1 MLPGR
6 DERHPLR
13 DEQLRDP
20 RVVVGLPSVRQG
32 PRGPAARREPVGGRR
47 VQADDLFG
55 MAAPQ
60 VEQQMRAQERVDA
73 VRGAALAEAP
83 RERGLPLQRRQHLT
97 GVRAAGQRDGETG
110 GELVADADGPQHL
123 GGAGRQGRQDL
134 PDQVVGDGL
143 AVAREVGEEAVD
155 VARLAQRQRREP
167 QARRPTGGLVH
178 QRAHLPGRQDQ
189 VRAGEQRGRLVRGE
203 GEVAG
208 ADLAELARQ
217 AQPRDRQR
225 RVGAPREHEPQR
237 ARTLPDQCRQG
248 PHRRRARRE
257 RVDVVEDQVDR
268 AGNPV
273 ERLEQ
278 PDQEAVLRRVEPVQ
292 RGTDRSAAAQ
302 GGEHGRP
309 ETWGDAVVVVERQP
323 GDPVRPPRGPLGEQQ
338 RLAVPGRGADEQ
350 QPTRLRG
357 VEQGEQPGAADVAR
371 GDVRHRRLR
380 LRYHR
385 IPLPPRPREHATENG
400 RRAALPFGPSSGDHA
415 RRAVSGDGTRPARP
429 CPWSPRS
436 PLRRGS
442 RARRPGAG

>member
-1 MLPGR
+1 M
-6 DERHPLR
+6 
-13 DEQLRDP
+13 
-20 RVVVGLPSVRQG
+20 
-32 PRGPAARREPVGGRR
+32 
-47 VQADDLFG
+47 QASDLFG

-60 VEQQMRAQERVDA
+60 VEPQVRAQERVDA

-83 RERGLPLQRRQHLT
+83 HQRGLPLQRRQHLT

-208 ADLAELARQ
+208 ADLAELARE

-248 PHRRRARRE
+248 PHRRGARRE

-292 RGTDRSAAAQ
+292 RGTDRRAAAQ

-309 ETWGDAVVVVERQP
+309 ETWGGAVVVVERQP

-350 QPTRLRG
+350 QPARLRG

-385 IPLPPRPREHATENG
+385 IPLPPRPGEHATEI
-400 RRAALPFGPSSGDHA
+400 RTRPAVPFGPSGGDHDH
-415 RRAVSGDGTRPARP
+415 RPVSGGGRGPGRP